1 MRTFIK
7 SWKRIFIANVVAL
20 FFAAVSFAAISLSEA
35 SSPYIMWQGRNNHLL
50 IEVTFNGSKL
60 TPTEM
65 AAITKAEVNF
75 NGQIVDSTICAGCFD
90 WTTYAAQSKVL
101 VNLGAA
107 NFDLTTTDRDKDTI
121 FLLYSSSWTYGLVGG
136 TFYMKVK
143 DEADSGGD
151 IIEPLSVI
159 TIVVTSP
166 TSGQALIYDGTN
178 WVNGDVSSFTTADEI
193 DPTVNLTRLQSLTS
207 NDFHNLGGT
216 DQVDDADNDP
226 ANEIQA
232 GDGVTITGVGTTL
245 DPFIA
250 VGDGTGTD
258 DQTATEVPYTNT
270 TSLLTA
276 INAQAAIDEIEARV
290 DTNDGKVSFAWDYD
304 YADLINTPTI
314 PSGNQIIDWTQ
325 DQGVVDIHSG
335 NYTDTNTTYTAGTGM
350 TLDGTVFNC
359 TITDTDD
366 QAASEV
372 PVTTTNFDG
381 IFANGITSDTVQE
394 CLNLVDDHN
403 HSGIYE
409 PAGITASD
417 ISDKNAGTDITAD
430 LEEETHA
437 PEHAVGAADTVFP
450 ADPNADKY
458 LMWDDVPGEL
468 IWATAGAAPPDAD
481 YGDVTVSGG
490 VWAVEDD
497 SHAHTTTTISG
508 LDIGDDTNLAGT
520 ANEITLTGDMLS
532 LSAVIDLG
540 GKTSLEV
547 PNAADPTTDASGE
560 IAVDSS
566 AAPGSGIRF
575 YGDAAYTLAGTYSKS
590 FVILNPV
597 ATDDYPVWCTP
608 YAITIKRVRVQC
620 LGGTNIVGQLTEC
633 DGEGIN
639 AAVVDSSDITAA
651 ANNSVDDDGMLS
663 NPSIDAND
671 FIGWKTE
678 SISGTPTSITVT
690 FDYTINNVN

>member
-20 FFAAVSFAAISLSEA
+20 FFAAVSFAAISLSET

-50 IEVTFNGSKL
+50 IEVTLNGSKL

-101 VNLGAA
+101 VDLGAA

-232 GDGVTITGVGTTL
+232 G
-245 DPFIA
+245 
-250 VGDGTGTD
+250 
-258 DQTATEVPYTNT
+258 
-270 TSLLTA
+270 
-276 INAQAAIDEIEARV
+276 
-290 DTNDGKVSFAWDYD
+290 
-304 YADLINTPTI
+304 
-314 PSGNQIIDWTQ
+314 
-325 DQGVVDIHSG
+325 
-335 NYTDTNTTYTAGTGM
+335 
-350 TLDGTVFNC
+350 
-359 TITDTDD
+359 
-366 QAASEV
+366 
-372 PVTTTNFDG
+372 
-381 IFANGITSDTVQE
+381 
-394 CLNLVDDHN
+394 
-403 HSGIYE
+403 
-409 PAGITASD
+409 
-417 ISDKNAGTDITAD
+417 
-430 LEEETHA
+430 
-437 PEHAVGAADTVFP
+437 
-450 ADPNADKY
+450 
-458 LMWDDVPGEL
+458 
-468 IWATAGAAPPDAD
+468 
-481 YGDVTVSGG
+481 
-490 VWAVEDD
+490 
-497 SHAHTTTTISG
+497 
-508 LDIGDDTNLAGT
+508 
-520 ANEITLTGDMLS
+520 
-532 LSAVIDLG
+532 
-540 GKTSLEV
+540 
-547 PNAADPTTDASGE
+547 
-560 IAVDSS
+560 
-566 AAPGSGIRF
+566 
-575 YGDAAYTLAGTYSKS
+575 TYSKS

-651 ANNSVDDDGMLS
+651 ADNSVDDDGTLS

-678 SISGTPTSITVT
+678 SISGTPTSVTVT

>member
-20 FFAAVSFAAISLSEA
+20 FFAAVSFAAISLSET

-50 IEVTFNGSKL
+50 IEVTLNGSKL

-101 VNLGAA
+101 VDLGAA

-178 WVNGDVSSFTTADEI
+178 WVNGTDNHTASDM
-193 DPTVNLTRLQSLTS
+193 
-207 NDFHNLGGT
+207 
-216 DQVDDADNDP
+216 
-226 ANEIQA
+226 
-232 GDGVTITGVGTTL
+232 
-245 DPFIA
+245 
-250 VGDGTGTD
+250 
-258 DQTATEVPYTNT
+258 AT
-270 TSLLTA
+270 
-276 INAQAAIDEIEARV
+276 
-290 DTNDGKVSFAWDYD
+290 
-304 YADLINTPTI
+304 
-314 PSGNQIIDWTQ
+314 
-325 DQGVVDIHSG
+325 
-335 NYTDTNTTYTAGTGM
+335 
-350 TLDGTVFNC
+350 
-359 TITDTDD
+359 
-366 QAASEV
+366 
-372 PVTTTNFDG
+372 TTTNFDG

-394 CLNLVDDHN
+394 CLDLVDDHN
-403 HSGIYE
+403 HSGVYE
-409 PAGITASD
+409 PAGITALD
-417 ISDKNAGTDITAD
+417 ISDKNVGTDITAD

-437 PEHAVGAADTVFP
+437 IEHAVGAADTVFP

-468 IWATAGAAPPDAD
+468 IWATTTAAPPDAD

-490 VWAVEDD
+490 VWEVEDD

-520 ANEITLTGDMLS
+520 ANEITLTGDVLS
-532 LSAVIDLG
+532 LSAIIDLG
-540 GKTSLEV
+540 GKTSLEI

-620 LGGTNIVGQLTEC
+620 LEGINVVGQLTEC

-639 AAVVDSSDITAA
+639 AVVVDSSDITAT
-651 ANNSVDDDGMLS
+651 ANTSVDDDGTLS

-678 SISGTPTSITVT
+678 SVSGTPISVTVT
-690 FDYTINNVN
+690 FDYIINSVN